1 MPVGVARR
9 RRHARG
15 TISIRVGLARCLR
28 LRCLAEPGRLPRCS
42 VVRLTCMH
50 RVLAQNGGDGWAN
63 SIWGGAGGL
72 TARFL
77 LRGRRHAVALCGK
90 RDGLGSVNR
99 LRLLVLFVVCR
110 ALGREHECLHV
121 CLPDDPVSGEAQLS
135 VGLLR
140 LYLFLDRALVG

>member
-9 RRHARG
+9 RRHARS
-15 TISIRVGLARCLR
+15 SIRVALARCLCP
-28 LRCLAEPGRLPRCS
+28 RCLAEPGRLPRCS
-42 VVRLTCMH
+42 VVRLTCLH
-50 RVLAQNGGDGWAN
+50 LVLAENGGDRWAN
-63 SIWGGAGGL
+63 SVRGGAGGL

-77 LRGRRHAVALCGK
+77 LRGRRHAVALRGK

-99 LRLLVLFVVCR
+99 LRPLVLFVVCR

-135 VGLLR
+135 VGLLC